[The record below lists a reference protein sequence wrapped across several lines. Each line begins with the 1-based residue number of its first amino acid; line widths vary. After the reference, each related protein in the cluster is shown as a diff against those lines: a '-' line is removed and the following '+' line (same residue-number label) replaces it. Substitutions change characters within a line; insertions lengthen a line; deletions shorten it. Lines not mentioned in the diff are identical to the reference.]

1 MAAEEEVRTFLLN
14 SNLSQYFECFL
25 EQGYDD
31 LKQIIDLTNSREDL
45 DSMMND
51 VGLNTKPGHK
61 KRFLAVVT
69 IEASKSKHGSKNE
82 IPKVPASNHESN
94 FEECTGTDISRW
106 PKIAQDLWI
115 PNPLNDQMKF
125 YNKVLSD
132 LFLSSFDLMSLLQF
146 KDYVAT
152 QRVTRWRLKN
162 EIELQARK
170 FTPESAIWHSQVTGI
185 NPRECHMALS
195 QSPKFNQSEFE
206 ENKRKRRIGS
216 FSQ

>member
-94 FEECTGTDISRW
+94 FEECTGTDISRC
-106 PKIAQDLWI
+106 KC
-115 PNPLNDQMKF
+115 F
-125 YNKVLSD
+125 
-132 LFLSSFDLMSLLQF
+132 
-146 KDYVAT
+146 
-152 QRVTRWRLKN
+152 
-162 EIELQARK
+162 
-170 FTPESAIWHSQVTGI
+170 
-185 NPRECHMALS
+185 
-195 QSPKFNQSEFE
+195 
-206 ENKRKRRIGS
+206 
-216 FSQ
+216 